1 MALLID
7 GTVELFPRAFDFH
20 VGLVKPPPKAHS
32 FLDLTIGFLQAW
44 GVMPP
49 LSPTDRRS
57 Y

>member
-7 GTVELFPRAFDFH
+7 GTVEIFPRAFDFH